1 MARRAARAVLV
12 ALTLTGVAHAG
23 PNDLVVLPAAPAHET
38 EPDPVIEALLPHLDQ
53 LVSEAVQDLGLTL
66 ALEPRG
72 AREVP
77 TDEELLKH
85 ARDSWVVLPTLER
98 EGRALRVR
106 LVAVRPGTRV
116 LLTRSERS
124 SQDDLDVRVAVMMRD
139 LVQSRPVEAPPA
151 PSPDVEAS
159 GAESEASDQRE
170 PRSSGRAVLALNA
183 AVFGGYVGYS
193 IQAASGSADERLVY
207 PLVALGTGVGLGAS
221 MLVADEWN
229 VSVGG
234 AWFLSGG
241 LWWPTS
247 AGLLLAAHYDVPKE
261 DRYVYGVVAGTGGV
275 ALAVATM
282 SLTHVTEGDA
292 ALAHSGGV
300 MGLGLGGLTQLFIEG
315 RTQKTPIGGMGYGAA
330 LGTIGAGVLAT
341 QIDPKASRVLLID
354 LGATLG
360 AVTGAAAGSPLLL
373 VDQQESK
380 PRTRAWLGSIFAGT
394 LLGAGIGWWTTRT
407 SEGHA
412 PHAVLPALPALPYAV
427 ATPEAHGARFEAGML
442 GRF

>member
-1 MARRAARAVLV
+1 MARRAARAFL
-12 ALTLTGVAHAG
+12 AAFTLTGAAHAG
-23 PNDLVVLPAAPAHET
+23 PNDLVVLPAAAAHEA
-38 EPDPVIEALLPHLDQ
+38 EPDASVDALLPHLDQ

-77 TDEELLKH
+77 ADEDLVKQAH
-85 ARDSWVVLPTLER
+85 DSWVVLPTLER

-124 SQDDLDVRVAVMMRD
+124 SPDDLDVRVAVMMRD
-139 LVQSRPVEAPPA
+139 LVQSHPVEAPAATPA
-151 PSPDVEAS
+151 DGSSAS
-159 GAESEASDQRE
+159 SEAAEQAE

-221 MLVADEWN
+221 MLVADEWD

-234 AWFLSGG
+234 AWFLSAG

-261 DRYVYGVVAGTGGV
+261 DRYVYGVVAGTSGV
-275 ALAVATM
+275 ALAVAAM
-282 SLTHVTEGDA
+282 SLTDVTDGDA
-292 ALAHSGGV
+292 ALLHSGGV
-300 MGLGLGGLTQLFIEG
+300 LGMGLGGVTQLFVEG
-315 RTQKTPIGGMGYGAA
+315 RTKNTPIGGMGYGAA
-330 LGTIGAGVLAT
+330 LGTLGAGVLAT
-341 QIDPKASRVLLID
+341 QLDAKASRVLLVD

-360 AVTGAAAGSPLLL
+360 ALTGAAAGSPLLL
-373 VDQQESK
+373 VDQEESK
-380 PRTRAWLGSIFAGT
+380 PRTRAWLGSIFAGSV
-394 LLGAGIGWWTTRT
+394 LGAGIGWWTTRK
-407 SEGHA
+407 SEAGGSHA
-412 PHAVLPALPALPYAV
+412 LLPALPYAL
-427 ATPEAHGARFEAGML
+427 ATPEARGARFEAGML

>member
-1 MARRAARAVLV
+1 MALRAARAALA
-12 ALTLTGVAHAG
+12 ALTVTAGAQAG
-23 PNDLVVLPAAPAHET
+23 PTDVVALPAAPAHA
-38 EPDPVIEALLPHLDQ
+38 EPAPDATVEALLPRLDQ
-53 LVSEAVQDLGLTL
+53 LVSEAIQDLGLTL

-72 AREVP
+72 ARDIP
-77 TDEELLKH
+77 ADEELVER
-85 ARDSWVVLPTLER
+85 ARDSWVVLPTLELD
-98 EGRALRVR
+98 GHSLRVR
-106 LVAVRPGTRV
+106 IVAIRPGTRV
-116 LLTRSERS
+116 LLTRSELS
-124 SQDDLDVRVAVMMRD
+124 SQEDLDVRVAVMMRD
-139 LVQSRPVEAPPA
+139 LVQARPEPAAANPSTPPVDE
-151 PSPDVEAS
+151 SPEPA
-159 GAESEASDQRE
+159 E

-221 MLVADEWN
+221 MLVADEWD

-247 AGLLLAAHYDVPKE
+247 AGLLLSAYYEVPKE
-261 DRYVYGVVAGTGGV
+261 DRYVYGVVSGTSGV
-275 ALAVATM
+275 ALAVAAM
-282 SLTHVTEGDA
+282 SLSRITEGDA

-300 MGLGLGGLTQLFIEG
+300 LGMGLGGLTQLFVQGTTGE
-315 RTQKTPIGGMGYGAA
+315 TPIGGMGYGAA
-330 LGTIGAGVLAT
+330 LGTLGAGVLAT
-341 QIDPKASRVLLID
+341 QLDVRASRVLLID

-360 AVTGAAAGSPLLL
+360 ALTGAAAASPLLL
-373 VDQQESK
+373 VDEEESK
-380 PRTRAWLGSIFAGT
+380 PRTRLWLGSIFAGS
-394 LLGAGIGWWTTRT
+394 LLGAGIGWWTTRQ

-412 PHAVLPALPALPYAV
+412 SSLPGLPYAI